1 MARKKRNRNKRPK
14 IYEKVRSIVMAR
26 DGHRCRFC
34 GSRDDLSID
43 HIKPLSQG
51 GDHSPV
57 NMQVLCI
64 DCHRM
69 KDGGLS
75 QPSRKQ
81 KMYDPR
87 ITYKPAAGIDNVFS
101 VFSKGNPIGAI
112 ARHPDG
118 LWAVHAPSGRVI
130 GYRESKD
137 VAASLLDGYRR
148 NQKRK
153 RHDHTASQK

>member
-1 MARKKRNRNKRPK
+1 MARKKRNKNKRPK
-14 IYEKVRSIVMAR
+14 INDRIRAMVMAR
-26 DGHRCRFC
+26 GNHRCRFC
-34 GSRDDLSID
+34 GNRHDLTID

-51 GDHSPV
+51 GRHTAE

-69 KDGGLS
+69 KDNGLS
-75 QPSRKQ
+75 SPRKKHMSQ
-81 KMYDPR
+81 ASPEFV
-87 ITYKPAAGIDNVFS
+87 YKPVSGIENVFT
-101 VFSKGNPIGAI
+101 VFAGGRPLGAI
-112 ARHPDG
+112 AMHSNG

-130 GYRESKD
+130 GYRESKN

-153 RHDHTASQK
+153 KT